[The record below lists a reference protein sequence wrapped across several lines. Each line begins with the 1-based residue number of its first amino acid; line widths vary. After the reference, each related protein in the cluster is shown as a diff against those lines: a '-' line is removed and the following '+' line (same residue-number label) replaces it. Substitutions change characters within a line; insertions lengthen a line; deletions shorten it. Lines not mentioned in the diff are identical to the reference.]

1 MTSLNTTIRN
11 LSRDYP
17 NPDQFAILG
26 IYIMSK
32 YLIGTS
38 RNADSIQKVLS
49 QTFRSVR
56 SHLNDRWTET
66 QSTES
71 LEKISGKYLSNTTS
85 KSRTKSVSSNHPNNP
100 SIKPRLYRSATYQSK
115 KPKLGTRKRSW

>member
-1 MTSLNTTIRN
+1 MTSLNTTIRK

-32 YLIGTS
+32 YLIGMS
-38 RNADSIQKVLS
+38 RNADGIQKALS

-56 SHLNDRWTET
+56 SHLNDKWEET
-66 QSTES
+66 KSSDS
-71 LEKISGKYLSNTTS
+71 LEKISNKYLSTTTS
-85 KSRTKSVSSNHPNNP
+85 KSRTMSVSSNGP
-100 SIKPRLYRSATYQSK
+100 SLKPRLYRSATQQSK